1 MRLKLSIQLVAW
13 VAAGLAISALA
24 FVCVTQQQKLDALRT
39 ETRLQ
44 SEKLREL
51 DRLRTENEETRPLQN
66 QQEEIERL
74 RENTKDLLRLRNEV
88 TQLRKQVAEM
98 ETLRAA
104 NAQLL
109 QALPGSGRLPGAQ
122 QALVTAAR
130 KRGAI
135 LGIML
140 RPPNDPRA
148 QSPARSG
155 AEVIGLDANSP
166 VANSGILPGD
176 WIVAIDGRAIQT
188 AGQLQAEMLT
198 RTPGET
204 VVLDVVRTN
213 TVLRFQVQTRAWP
226 EARP

>member
-1 MRLKLSIQLVAW
+1 MQLKKSIQLFAW
-13 VAAGLAISALA
+13 IAALLAISTLA
-24 FVCVTQQQKLDALRT
+24 FVCVTQRQTLDALRA
-39 ETRLQ
+39 EAQEQ
-44 SEKLREL
+44 SEKLHDL
-51 DRLRTENEETRPLQN
+51 DRLRAENEKARPLQD
-66 QQEEIERL
+66 QAEEIERL

-109 QALPGSGRLPGAQ
+109 QALPGSPGSQ
-122 QALVTAAR
+122 QALVIAAR

-140 RPPNDPRA
+140 RPPNDPQA
-148 QSPARSG
+148 QVPARSG
-155 AEVIGLDANSP
+155 AEVLGLDPNSP
-166 VANSGILPGD
+166 VVNSGVLPGD
-176 WIVAIDGRAIQT
+176 WIVAIDGRPVHTPA
-188 AGQLQAEMLT
+188 QLQAEMLT

-226 EARP
+226 EPKP

>member
-1 MRLKLSIQLVAW
+1 
-13 VAAGLAISALA
+13 
-24 FVCVTQQQKLDALRT
+24 
-39 ETRLQ
+39 
-44 SEKLREL
+44 
-51 DRLRTENEETRPLQN
+51 
-66 QQEEIERL
+66 
-74 RENTKDLLRLRNEV
+74 
-88 TQLRKQVAEM
+88 M

-109 QALPGSGRLPGAQ
+109 QALPSSGPLPGAQ

-140 RPPNDPRA
+140 RPPTDPQA
-148 QSPARSG
+148 QAPARGG
-155 AEVIGLDANSP
+155 AEVLGLEPNSP
-166 VANSGILPGD
+166 VVNSGVLPGD
-176 WIVAIDGRAIQT
+176 FIVAIDGRPIQT
-188 AGQLQAEMLT
+188 SGQLQAEMLT